1 MDSLRDNQKITTP
14 IEEIKRFCELEKTTN
29 PDSSATKLEIAPA
42 ATKSSPKNIN
52 NFLKILIG
60 EELYISKMF

>member
-1 MDSLRDNQKITTP
+1 MTTP
-14 IEEIKRFCELEKTTN
+14 IEEINRFCEPEKITN
-29 PDSSATKLEIAPA
+29 PISSPTKLEIVPA